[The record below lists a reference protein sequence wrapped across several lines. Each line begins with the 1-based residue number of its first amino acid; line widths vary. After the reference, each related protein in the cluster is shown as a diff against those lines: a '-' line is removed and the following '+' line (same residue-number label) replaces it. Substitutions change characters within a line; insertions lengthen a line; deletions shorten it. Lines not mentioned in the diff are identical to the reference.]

1 MQECSAQMFARQ
13 QTSRLVHDVQ
23 QSLASYQPRR
33 AGLDREQLGGLAKA
47 VLASVDVRDL
57 RGLDSAQLLPQLESM
72 LTAIEQRKRDEI
84 KVSLQYDEGI
94 DALVV
99 ETCLEDQPF
108 LVSTLRAALAS
119 EHYDVR
125 RFMNA
130 VVKIRR
136 DAGGKLLAIGTGTP
150 ESVMRVE
157 VGLAGGSAGRDG
169 GGVPQGLAARIEH
182 RLRLAQAMVTDFG
195 TMKESIKRQADAYY
209 AAAHARSGDEAA
221 VLHDA
226 EALLRWL
233 CEENAVVLGVEEYD
247 VHGEPIGVHGTSR
260 VARPTRD
267 RGVITAAARGEGRLV
282 RFMRSAEESPVH
294 RAGKPGHF
302 FVTRFGDDARPC
314 GTLLIDALF
323 TYKAL
328 HTPPEQIPIAH
339 TVLKSLLAERQAGA
353 DSDRGKNI
361 TNAFNSLP
369 LEYLLSEDRDAIWE
383 LTDRILRAEAEGGSD
398 VHIRVGE
405 NGRFAFVFVALPRW
419 QFSEELRMQVQNVV
433 LEALS
438 GTYADYG
445 VYIDRYDNA
454 VIHFYVTGVGPLQS
468 IDTEDLR
475 SRVLVFAR
483 SWTDRLREA
492 LGGIADGTRLEELF
506 DLYEDAFTDE
516 HKRRCG
522 VGRIRDD
529 IRCLEALRAGA
540 SIDCDLY
547 VSEFSEH
554 PGSLNLRIFSR
565 QALNLSRELPV
576 LSHFGFEVID
586 EYSRDVTL
594 PGLPAVDMDN
604 FRIDVRDDRI
614 GQVMARRRNIT
625 EALREVFAG
634 RCGDDDLNR
643 LVVVSDL
650 TSHDVE
656 ILRAFVAYLHQL
668 SLPFSDDLVRQT
680 LVDHPNVAEEFIDWL
695 SARFDPEVASE
706 AAAAESDAALETA
719 LREVTD
725 YTADRVLQA
734 IAEAIRATRRTNA
747 WVADVAGGQPLAFK
761 IASGELSFG
770 PEPKPMRE
778 IWVYHRDFEGVH
790 LRGGRVARGG
800 LRFSDRPDDFRTEI
814 HGLMST
820 QMVKNVVIVPMGA
833 KGGFVLRHPPS
844 DRDELRAAG
853 DFYYEKFVR
862 ALLSVT
868 DNLVD
873 GQAVTPRGILL
884 YKEGTDPYLVVA
896 ADKGTAHMSD
906 TANRVSAEHGFWL
919 DDAFASGGSAG
930 YDHKVTGITARGAW
944 EATKRSFREMGID
957 PERDIITCC
966 GVGDMSGDVFGNGLL
981 RSRTIK
987 LLAAFNHAHIF
998 IDPDPDPARSFVE
1011 RQRLFEKPR
1020 SQWSDY
1026 DVSLLSKGGGVY
1038 PRKSKEVDLSPEARA
1053 MLGVAP
1059 GRKVNGEDVMRAIL
1073 RMHVDLMW
1081 MGGIGTY
1088 VKSKDETH
1096 AEVGDKTN
1104 DGARVNA
1111 SELRCRVLAEGA
1123 NLAITDRGRVEFA
1136 RLGGHNYNAFLDN
1149 SGGVDTSDHEVNIKI
1164 LFSPLLR
1171 AGKVSR
1177 EARNAMLKQC
1187 EDEVVEMV
1195 LDNNRSQ
1202 SRMVSYDVR
1211 RSRQD
1216 VFRYSRALS
1225 YLGRALP
1232 FNPDKF
1238 AMPSEEEL
1246 GNRSRKGHGLY
1257 KCEASVLCAHAKML
1271 AYRELLESEPLPDVY
1286 VDAAVREYFPRAM
1299 QEMVGNDATANHLL
1313 RREIATTMIVNGIVD
1328 NAGGTLLAEC
1338 SLASGRPVRESVVA
1352 YLQASEA
1359 AEIDGIR
1366 AELYA
1371 LEDER
1376 RQEAVYAAMAMAEAA
1391 LEDATFYLNDQMM
1404 LPPVDANA
1412 IAQVR
1417 ALLANVDQAL
1427 PSGSKGRMAGRIR
1440 KLEDAGIPRAL
1451 TERLVKL
1458 RYLTPVLDAVRM
1470 AQLLNREPRDL
1481 LYLRLQVTD
1490 AVNLLYLYQALD
1502 RMAYAGP
1509 WDGPA
1514 VLALRRQLNFHLHKL
1529 VRMVRGNDVAGMIE
1543 AYKLGDFCA
1552 AVAAQADSGPTISGL
1567 VMLDDWLRRMLPPLT
1582 AIAAV

>member
-1 MQECSAQMFARQ
+1 MFARQ
-13 QTSRLVHDVQ
+13 QTSRLVHEVQ
-23 QSLASYQPRR
+23 QSIASYQPQR
-33 AGLDREQLGGLAKA
+33 AGLDREHLSGLAKA

-57 RGLDSAQLLPQLESM
+57 RGLGPSELLSQLEG
-72 LTAIEQRKRDEI
+72 LLGVIELRKRDEI
-84 KVSLQYDEGI
+84 KVGLRYHDGSDT
-94 DALVV
+94 LVI
-99 ETCLEDQPF
+99 ETCVEDQPF

-119 EHYDVR
+119 EHLDVR
-125 RFMNA
+125 RFLNA
-130 VVKIRR
+130 IVKVQR
-136 DAGGKLLAIGTGTP
+136 DAGGRLLGVGNGAA
-150 ESVMRVE
+150 ESVMRIE
-157 VGLAGGSAGRDG
+157 VGLSGGSAGRDG
-169 GGVPQGLAARIEH
+169 GGVPQGLAGRIEH
-182 RLRLAQAMVTDFG
+182 RLKLAQAMVSDFP
-195 TMKESIKRQADAYY
+195 TMKSLVKQQADGYF
-209 AAAHARSGDEAA
+209 AAAHERSGDEAA
-221 VLHDA
+221 QLRDA

-233 CEENAVVLGVEEYD
+233 CEENSVVLAVEEYD
-247 VHGEPIGVHGTSR
+247 VHGESVGVYGTSR
-260 VARPTRD
+260 VTRPQRD
-267 RGVITAAARGEGRLV
+267 RRLLTAAAKGEGRLV

-302 FVTRFGDDARPC
+302 YVTRFGADGKPC

-328 HTPPEQIPIAH
+328 HTPPEQIPVAH
-339 TVLKSLLAERQAGA
+339 TVLRELLTERQVGT

-369 LEYLLSEDRDAIWE
+369 LEYLLSEDREAIWE

-419 QFSEELRMQVQNVV
+419 QFSEELRQQVQNVV
-433 LEALS
+433 LESLS
-438 GTYADYG
+438 GSYADYG

-454 VIHFYVTGVGPLQS
+454 VIHFYVTGVGPLRA

-475 SRVLVFAR
+475 GKVLAFAR

-492 LGGIADGTRLEELF
+492 LSGVAEGSRIDELF
-506 DLYEDAFTDE
+506 DIYENAFTDE

-522 VGRIRDD
+522 VARIQGD
-529 IRCLEALRAGA
+529 IVCLEALRAGA
-540 SIDCDLY
+540 EIDCDLY

-594 PGLPAVDMDN
+594 PGMPAVDMDN
-604 FRIDVRDDRI
+604 FRLDVRDDRI
-614 GQVMARRRNIT
+614 GQIMARRASIA

-643 LVVVSDL
+643 LVSVSDL
-650 TSHDVE
+650 NSHEVE

-668 SLPFSDDLVRQT
+668 ALPFSDDLVRQT
-680 LVDHPNVAEEFIDWL
+680 LVEYPDVAEELVDWL
-695 SARFDPEVASE
+695 AARFDPAIASE
-706 AAAAESDAALETA
+706 AAAAESETALDAA

-734 IAEAIRATRRTNA
+734 VAEAVRATRRTNA

-833 KGGFVLRHPPS
+833 KGGFVLRHPPA

-873 GQAVTPRGILL
+873 GQAVTPKGILP

-930 YDHKVTGITARGAW
+930 YDHKATGITARGAW
-944 EATKRSFREMGID
+944 EATKRCFRELGTD
-957 PERDIITCC
+957 PERDVITAV

-998 IDPDPDPARSFVE
+998 VDPNPDAERSFLE
-1011 RQRLFEKPR
+1011 RKRLFEKPR

-1026 DVSLLSKGGGVY
+1026 DTAVLSKGGAVF

-1053 MLGVAP
+1053 MLGLPA

-1073 RMHVDLMW
+1073 RMQVDLMW

-1088 VKSKDETH
+1088 VKSRDETH

-1104 DGARVNA
+1104 DGARVDA
-1111 SELRCRVLAEGA
+1111 AELRCRVLAEGA

-1136 RLGGHNYNAFLDN
+1136 RLGGQNYNAFLDN

-1171 AGKVSR
+1171 AGKV
-1177 EARNAMLKQC
+1177 ARQARDAMLKQC
-1187 EDEVVEMV
+1187 ENEVVEMV

-1211 RSRQD
+1211 KSRHD

-1225 YLGRALP
+1225 YLAKQLP

-1238 AMPSEEEL
+1238 ALPSEEEL
-1246 GNRSRKGHGLY
+1246 GNRSRKGQGLH
-1257 KCEASVLCAHAKML
+1257 KCEASVVCAHAKML
-1271 AYRELLESEPLPDVY
+1271 AYRQLLEAEPLPDEFVA
-1286 VDAAVREYFPRAM
+1286 AAVRDYFPRAM
-1299 QEMVGNDATANHLL
+1299 QELAGADAVANHLL

-1338 SLASGRPVRESVVA
+1338 AVASGKPVRDIVVA
-1352 YLQASEA
+1352 YLQAAQA
-1359 AEIDGIR
+1359 ADADGIR
-1366 AELYA
+1366 NDLYL

-1376 RQEAVYAAMAMAEAA
+1376 RQEAVYNAMAMIEAA
-1391 LEDATFYLNDQMM
+1391 LEDATFYLIDQMD
-1404 LPPVDANA
+1404 LPPLDAGA
-1412 IAQVR
+1412 IAQVK

-1427 PSGSKGRMAGRIR
+1427 PAGSKGRMAGRIR
-1440 KLEDAGIPRAL
+1440 KLEEAGIPRGL

-1470 AQLLNREPRDL
+1470 AQKLGREAREL

-1490 AVNLLYLYQALD
+1490 AVNFLYLYQALD

-1514 VLALRRQLNFHLHKL
+1514 VSALRRQLNFHLHKL
-1529 VRMVRGNDVAGMIE
+1529 VRMVEGDDVAGRLE
-1543 AYKLGDFCA
+1543 SYKLGEFCA
-1552 AVAAQADSGPTISGL
+1552 AVAAQAESGPTISGL
-1567 VMLDDWLRRMLPPLT
+1567 VMLDDWLRRMLPPLS
-1582 AIAAV
+1582 AIARR